1 RATRT
6 CSSSSRSSIRR
17 LRGIRADPGTA
28 KRCRRPLRRVEPRLD
43 GREGHMP
50 DPPNGDRAST
60 FLPRRTATK
69 SYRGA
74 DAATPEPLAR
84 SADVPRSAGGCAGG
98 EAGSGSPA
106 FAIRTSI
113 DALEIS
119 RAAPAERVHR
129 SETTR
134 ARPVEPFAFRLFPVT
149 LITTCEETLFSN
161 KQPPPD
167 RGSGGGCRVR
177 RRSAGHYAAG
187 MRMWGCSC
195 RIIQRAEPMVE
206 VTELPTAV
214 AVTWFPLTPSV
225 LAPVAPA
232 PADTPNAT
240 LFAVAVTGARLS

>member
-1 RATRT
+1 
-6 CSSSSRSSIRR
+6 
-17 LRGIRADPGTA
+17 
-28 KRCRRPLRRVEPRLD
+28 
-43 GREGHMP
+43 
-50 DPPNGDRAST
+50 
-60 FLPRRTATK
+60 RTATK

-167 RGSGGGCRVR
+167 RGVR
-177 RRSAGHYAAG
+177 RRL
-187 MRMWGCSC
+187 SC
-195 RIIQRAEPMVE
+195 
-206 VTELPTAV
+206 
-214 AVTWFPLTPSV
+214 
-225 LAPVAPA
+225 PA
-232 PADTPNAT
+232 PKRRTLCGRNANVGV
-240 LFAVAVTGARLS
+240 LLPYHSA